1 MFGEMSS
8 ELFSSRY
15 LTARPKSAITAVP
28 SFLKHDENK
37 NQLAQYSLSVLPD
50 KNVPGLDVPMR
61 DRRFAATSR
70 DLCVQVA
77 HPTSDR
83 VSQPGW
89 SDEDEEG
96 GEDEE
101 EGED

>member
-1 MFGEMSS
+1 MS
-8 ELFSSRY
+8 
-15 LTARPKSAITAVP
+15 
-28 SFLKHDENK
+28 
-37 NQLAQYSLSVLPD
+37 
-50 KNVPGLDVPMR
+50 

-89 SDEDEEG
+89 SGEDGEGGDDEDRQ
-96 GEDEE
+96 
-101 EGED
+101 

>member
-28 SFLKHDENK
+28 SFLKHVENK
-37 NQLAQYSLSVLPD
+37 NQLAQCSLSVLPD
-50 KNVPGLDVPMR
+50 KDVSGLNVPMS

-89 SDEDEEG
+89 SGEEGEG
-96 GEDEE
+96 GEEE
-101 EGED
+101 DRQ

>member
-1 MFGEMSS
+1 MSR

-28 SFLKHDENK
+28 SFLKHDENE
-37 NQLAQYSLSVLPD
+37 NQFAQYSLSVLPD
-50 KNVPGLDVPMR
+50 KDVSGLDVPMS

-83 VSQPGW
+83 VSQPGRR
-89 SDEDEEG
+89 DED
-96 GEDEE
+96 GEKED
-101 EGED
+101 GE